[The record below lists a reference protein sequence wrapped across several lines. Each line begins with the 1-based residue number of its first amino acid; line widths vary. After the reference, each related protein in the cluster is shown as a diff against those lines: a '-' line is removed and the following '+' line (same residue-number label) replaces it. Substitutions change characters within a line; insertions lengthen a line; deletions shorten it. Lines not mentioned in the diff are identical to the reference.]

1 MKKIITAVLLVAFAA
16 AAAYAQ
22 NVGVL
27 DYEKVQDTPLFQS
40 IAADLKAVDADFTRE
55 IELRTG
61 NVYLTE
67 NEILELISEAAKNPN
82 SERAKAL
89 QEDNKKREKE
99 FDSLS
104 QINPPSDEQ
113 KTRIDELSNMKKK
126 SEANLGNV
134 RQSMVKKMDQIIME
148 KQNAFDAKIAEVC
161 KAVAAEKKLTVVVMK
176 SAVIFGGTDITQ
188 EVLDKLPASL

>member
-67 NEILELISEAAKNPN
+67 NEILELIGEAAKNPN

-176 SAVIFGGTDITQ
+176 SAVIFGVTVITQ
-188 EVLDKLPASL
+188 QVLDKLQSSL